1 MDNMREQ
8 INKFKQFINE
18 DNKSFTQTIFKSE
31 DKRII
36 RDKMDDI
43 LIDFDKKYYGKIK
56 DSILSEQ
63 KDNIDT
69 YMYDLYKTIIEILEK
84 KKKG

>member
-36 RDKMDDI
+36 RDKMDVI
-43 LIDFDKKYYGKIK
+43 LIDFDKKYYGKVK
-56 DSILSEQ
+56 DSILTEQ

-69 YMYDLYKTIIEILEK
+69 YMDDLYKTIIEILEK

>member
-1 MDNMREQ
+1 MREQ

-18 DNKSFTQTIFKSE
+18 DNISYTQTIFKSE

-43 LIDFDKKYYGKIK
+43 LIDFDKKYYGKVK
-56 DSILSEQ
+56 DSILTEQ

-69 YMYDLYKTIIEILEK
+69 YMDDLYKTIIEILEK

>member
-1 MDNMREQ
+1 MGNMREQ

-18 DNKSFTQTIFKSE
+18 DNKSYTQTIFKSE

-43 LIDFDKKYYGKIK
+43 LIDFDKKYYGKVK
-56 DSILSEQ
+56 DSILREQ

-69 YMYDLYKTIIEILEK
+69 YMDELYRTIIEILEEK
-84 KKKG
+84 K